1 MSMKLNDFTED
12 DTDEPAE
19 TGPELN
25 LYTAGSGN
33 GKWAYVV
40 EGANTDKK
48 RRDSYDGDTGGG
60 FDPQMKAVAE
70 GTERVVNEFTNAD
83 LTIYTPSDSIARLME
98 GEGNPD
104 SSSSYWDLYRKA
116 QRHYDDN
123 WERWSIEHLPKEE
136 DNPAR
141 ELMCR

>member
-1 MSMKLNDFTED
+1 MDLNDFTED

-33 GKWAYVV
+33 GKWAYTI
-40 EGANTDKK
+40 EGADTDKR
-48 RRDSYDGDTGGG
+48 RRDSYDGDAKGG

-70 GTERVVNEFTNAD
+70 GTERVVSEFTNAK
-83 LTIYTPSDSIARLME
+83 LTIYTPSDSIADLMD
-98 GEGNPD
+98 GENDPD
-104 SSSSYWDLYRKA
+104 PSSSYWDLYRKA
-116 QRHYDDN
+116 KRNYNNN
-123 WERWSIEHLPKEE
+123 WELWSIKHFPKEE

>member
-40 EGANTDKK
+40 EGANTNK
-48 RRDSYDGDTGGG
+48 RKQDSYDGDTGGG

-83 LTIYTPSDSIARLME
+83 LTIYIPSDSIVGLME
-98 GEGNPD
+98 GESNPKRG
-104 SSSSYWDLYRKA
+104 SSYWDLYRKA
-116 QRHYDDN
+116 QGNYDKN
-123 WERWSIEHLPKEE
+123 RELWSIEHLPKEE